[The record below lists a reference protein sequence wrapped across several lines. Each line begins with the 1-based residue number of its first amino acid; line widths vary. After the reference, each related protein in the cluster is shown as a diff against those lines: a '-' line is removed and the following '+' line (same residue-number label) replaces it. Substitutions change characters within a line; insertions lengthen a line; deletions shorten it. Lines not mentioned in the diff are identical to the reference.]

1 MMGIK
6 VEISLSG
13 VESAIAAQE
22 GGADRIELCE
32 NLLEGGTT
40 PSLGAIEVVRRNLDI
55 EVNVI
60 IRPRGGDFRYSEA
73 EFEILKRDIEAAGEA
88 GADGVV
94 LGILHPNGTVDA
106 MRTKALV
113 DLARPMSVTFH
124 RAFDMTR
131 DPMEALDSLIELGID
146 RVLTSGHEASALE
159 GIDTLAT
166 LNRHAEDRLVIMAG
180 AGITSHNAKQIIE
193 RSGVTEIHVG
203 SGATEDVRSAMR
215 YFNPKISFRSEL
227 LLPENLLHRVS
238 AERVK
243 TIVRALDDI

>member
-1 MMGIK
+1 MMEIK

-40 PSLGAIEVVRRNLDI
+40 PSLGTIKVVQKNLDI
-55 EVNVI
+55 DVNVI
-60 IRPRGGDFRYSEA
+60 IRPRGGDCCYSEA
-73 EFEILKRDIEAAGEA
+73 EFEVMKRDIETVGEA

-94 LGILHPNGTVDA
+94 LGILHPNGTVDT
-106 MRTKALV
+106 MRTRVLV

-124 RAFDMTR
+124 RAFDITR
-131 DPMEALDSLIELGID
+131 DPMEALDTLIELGID
-146 RVLTSGHEASALE
+146 RVLSSGHEASALE
-159 GIDTLAT
+159 GLELLTA
-166 LNRHAEDRLVIMAG
+166 LNRHAADRIVIMAG
-180 AGITSHNAKQIIE
+180 SGITAHNAKIIVE

-215 YFNPKISFRSEL
+215 YFNPKISLRSEH
-227 LLPENLLHRVS
+227 LLPENLLRQVS

-243 TIVRALDDI
+243 TIVMALNDI